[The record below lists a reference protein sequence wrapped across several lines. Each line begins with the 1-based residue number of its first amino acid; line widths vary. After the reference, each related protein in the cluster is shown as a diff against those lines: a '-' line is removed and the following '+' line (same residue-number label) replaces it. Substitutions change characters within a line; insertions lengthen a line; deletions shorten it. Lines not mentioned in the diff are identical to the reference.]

1 MNKKKNLR
9 LHPRDRK
16 EQLEKFVVK
25 ATAQY
30 GISRVTHSH
39 VAKLAG
45 VSVST
50 IHYYFHKRQDLVA
63 SAIQQVEDY
72 LIEIFTVNL
81 GQDSVVDAMTDLAA
95 AFVREGFGNPELIKV
110 WLDWSAGINQSV
122 WRDYQDLLEELHG
135 RVRKVLAR
143 GKREK
148 LLPNDFNTMAA
159 TRLYIGSGHTLQL
172 MIFDGSSKRDLS
184 IFQKNMLRAVFNS
197 ADPIPTRPH
206 DST

>member
-1 MNKKKNLR
+1 MNKNLR
-9 LHPRDRK
+9 LHPKERQ
-16 EQLEKFVVK
+16 EQLEKFIVTAV
-25 ATAQY
+25 AQY

-50 IHYYFHKRQDLVA
+50 VHYYFHKRQNLVDT
-63 SAIQQVEDY
+63 AIKQVEDF

-95 AFVREGFGNPELIKV
+95 AFVKEGFENPELIQV
-110 WLDWSAGINQSV
+110 WLDWSAGINQNV

-135 RVRKVLAR
+135 RVRRVLAR

-172 MIFDGSSKRDLS
+172 MIFDGASKRDLS

-197 ADPIPTRPH
+197 ADPIPTRPFN
-206 DST
+206 SK

>member
-1 MNKKKNLR
+1 MNKNLR
-9 LHPRDRK
+9 LHPKERQ
-16 EQLEKFVVK
+16 EQLEKFIVTAV
-25 ATAQY
+25 AQY

-50 IHYYFHKRQDLVA
+50 VHYYFHKRQNLVDA
-63 SAIQQVEDY
+63 AIKQVEDF

-95 AFVREGFGNPELIKV
+95 AFVKEGFGNPDLIKV
-110 WLDWSAGINQSV
+110 WLDWSAGINQNV

-172 MIFDGSSKRDLS
+172 MIFDGASKRDLS

-197 ADPIPTRPH
+197 ADPIPTRPFK
-206 DST
+206 SK

>member
-81 GQDSVVDAMTDLAA
+81 RQDSVVDAMTDLAA
-95 AFVREGFGNPELIKV
+95 AFVKEGFGNPELIKV

-172 MIFDGSSKRDLS
+172 MIFDGASKRDLS

-206 DST
+206 NST

>member
-1 MNKKKNLR
+1 MNKNLR
-9 LHPRDRK
+9 LHPKERQ
-16 EQLEKFVVK
+16 EQLEKFIVTAV
-25 ATAQY
+25 AQY

-50 IHYYFHKRQDLVA
+50 VHYYFHKRQNLVDT
-63 SAIQQVEDY
+63 AIKQVEDF

-95 AFVREGFGNPELIKV
+95 AFVKEGFGNPELIKV
-110 WLDWSAGINQSV
+110 WMDWSAGINQNV
-122 WRDYQDLLEELHG
+122 WRDYQELLEDLHG

-148 LLPNDFNTMAA
+148 LLPKDFNTMAA

-172 MIFDGSSKRDLS
+172 MIFDGASKRDLS

-197 ADPIPTRPH
+197 ADPIPTRPFK
-206 DST
+206 SK

>member
-81 GQDSVVDAMTDLAA
+81 RQDSVVDAMTDLAA
-95 AFVREGFGNPELIKV
+95 AFVKEGFGNPELIKV
-110 WLDWSAGINQSV
+110 WLDWSAGIIQSV

-172 MIFDGSSKRDLS
+172 MIFDGASKRDLS

-206 DST
+206 NST